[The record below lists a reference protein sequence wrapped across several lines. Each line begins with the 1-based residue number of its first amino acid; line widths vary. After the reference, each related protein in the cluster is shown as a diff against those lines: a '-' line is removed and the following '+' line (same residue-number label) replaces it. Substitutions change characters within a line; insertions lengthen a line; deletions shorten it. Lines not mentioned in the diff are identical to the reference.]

1 MNSKLNN
8 MNFFR
13 KMGIVT
19 TIIFCS
25 HNIFGQ
31 TTTSAQYEYD
41 AECLGVELDGSQTLR
56 IWGVGRNK
64 KDAVEQAKKNAVRTV
79 LFKGIH
85 GGLSG
90 CNTKPVI
97 LEVNAE
103 EKYEDYFNAFFMDG
117 GEYLKYISMKDE
129 KRINLFKKDKDKEK
143 SQHFV
148 KYGITVRVLRA
159 ELKKRLTDDN
169 VLKKQLMKK
178 IIICSLLIV
187 FMAIVTKAQVKKPT
201 LMVVPADNWCVK
213 NGYMDKFNDQGTVVN
228 APNYKRALQN
238 SSECY
243 NVITK
248 INALMSDRSFPLKD
262 LSAVT
267 KSLETN
273 QAMDAVTTT
282 KSGAGLSESPLEI
295 IKRNA
300 NADIIIELNWSIN
313 TTGPKRSVTFSL
325 AAKDA
330 YTDKQVAGC
339 QGTGSPSFSSDTSV
353 LLEEAVIGSMDNFTS
368 QLQAHFDDMMENGR
382 EVSMEVKVVDNGS
395 GIDLTKEYGGDELTD
410 IIDDWVSDNSVNH
423 RYNLSQ
429 GSENFLK
436 FEQIRIALYQAN
448 GRPNDTRRW
457 ARELVKMLSSKYQV
471 PCRVDIRG
479 LGKAVVM
486 LGEK

>member
-1 MNSKLNN
+1 
-8 MNFFR
+8 
-13 KMGIVT
+13 
-19 TIIFCS
+19 
-25 HNIFGQ
+25 
-31 TTTSAQYEYD
+31 
-41 AECLGVELDGSQTLR
+41 
-56 IWGVGRNK
+56 
-64 KDAVEQAKKNAVRTV
+64 
-79 LFKGIH
+79 
-85 GGLSG
+85 
-90 CNTKPVI
+90 
-97 LEVNAE
+97 
-103 EKYEDYFNAFFMDG
+103 
-117 GEYLKYISMKDE
+117 
-129 KRINLFKKDKDKEK
+129 
-143 SQHFV
+143 
-148 KYGITVRVLRA
+148 
-159 ELKKRLTDDN
+159 
-169 VLKKQLMKK
+169 MKK

-282 KSGAGLSESPLEI
+282 KSGAGLSESPLDI

-457 ARELVKMLSSKYQV
+457 ARELVKMLSSKDQV

-479 LGKAVVM
+479 LGKAAVM